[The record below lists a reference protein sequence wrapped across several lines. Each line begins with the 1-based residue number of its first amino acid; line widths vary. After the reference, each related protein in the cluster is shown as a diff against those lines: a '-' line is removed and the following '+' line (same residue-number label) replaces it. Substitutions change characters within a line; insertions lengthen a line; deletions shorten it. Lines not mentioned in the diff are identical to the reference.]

1 MRKSKFYRKFK
12 SAIDY
17 ILSSADIIIIGALVT
32 VIIYGSVGCF
42 LLRTQ
47 FIGIKSFNDAFYYS
61 IVVFSTL
68 GDNQMIPITPDAKYF
83 VISMV
88 ILGIGTFAMSFSVI
102 FYRIMNH
109 LQKVVRK
116 IQGGKIHM
124 RDHVVIC
131 GYGVITELLIN
142 KFINQNKRFVLL
154 DNNQHPEI
162 SIDGNTEVL
171 FVSVPGR
178 IENLIKANIET
189 CKVFI
194 ASADSDSENIL
205 ATHKAFNLKQKF
217 NADFKIVT
225 RILYEENIEAAE
237 RTGADHVISPS
248 LMAANA
254 IINLT

>member
-1 MRKSKFYRKFK
+1 MRKSRFFRKIK
-12 SAIDY
+12 NAVDY
-17 ILSSADIIIIGALVT
+17 LLSGADFIILGALIT
-32 VIIYGSVGCF
+32 VLVYGTIGCY
-42 LLRTQ
+42 LLRAQ
-47 FIGIKSFNDAFYYS
+47 FIGIKTVIDSFYYS

-68 GDNQMIPITPDAKYF
+68 GDNQIMPQTTHAKIF

-88 ILGIGTFAMSFSVI
+88 VLGISTFAMSFSVI

-116 IQGGKIHM
+116 IQGGKMHM
-124 RDHVVIC
+124 RNHIIIC
-131 GYGVITELLIN
+131 CYGVITELLVN
-142 KFINQNKRFVLL
+142 KFINQNKHFVLL

-162 SIDGNTEVL
+162 PTDGNVEVL
-171 FVSVPGR
+171 LVSVPGR
-178 IENLIKANIET
+178 IENLIKANIEA

-205 ATHKAFNLKQKF
+205 ATHKANTLREKY